1 MVNVGTCKFCGQT
14 HIVETH
20 GELKSVKWLNDAASE
35 LGECVRA
42 RKEIRQRKAH
52 ERAEANI
59 ETIFEENEIGKIL
72 KEGIDAVLESKV
84 DSITVKRDG
93 TTGIIKLSGT
103 GKFKIEKKYTAKAA
117 MES

>member
-1 MVNVGTCKFCGQT
+1 MVNVGTCKFCGQQ

-20 GELKSVKWLNDAASE
+20 GEEKSKEWLDDAALE
-35 LGECVRA
+35 LCDCVRA
-42 RKEIRQRKAH
+42 KKEIKKREAH
-52 ERAEANI
+52 KRAEANI
-59 ETIFEENEIGKIL
+59 ETIFQENEIGKIL
-72 KEGIDAVLESKV
+72 KTGIDAVLDCKV

-93 TTGIIKLSGT
+93 TTGTIKMSGT